1 MMELRSFSW
10 SATGEREQA
19 GDDAEMEA
27 AKLLDVRRL
36 RSEPSRAYYR
46 EWNERR
52 RELMD

>member
-36 RSEPSRAYYR
+36 RSELRAR
-46 EWNERR
+46 TIGSGTS
-52 RELMD
+52 DDAS